1 VSPYFSP
8 ECIAVCK
15 MKLFV
20 PKKIERYAAEYTS
33 PLSPLLE
40 ELQRETIGTMDN
52 PQMLTGVV
60 EGRLLQMLITISG
73 AERVLE
79 IGTFTGF
86 SALMMAEG
94 LPEDGELITCE
105 INKEHAAFA
114 RRYFRRSPHGRK
126 IRLRT
131 GSAVNTLKKISDRSM
146 DFIFIDADKSSYPLY
161 YSEAMR
167 VLRKGGLIAADNSL
181 LSGKAL
187 APDDRDS
194 RAIALFNKT
203 VKNDSRAE
211 KVFLP
216 VRDGVYLI
224 RKR

>member
-1 VSPYFSP
+1 
-8 ECIAVCK
+8 

-20 PKKIERYAAEYTS
+20 PKNIDRYAAEYTS

-40 ELQRETIGTMDN
+40 ELQRETMDTMEDS
-52 PQMLTGVV
+52 QMLTGVV
-60 EGRLLQMLITISG
+60 EGRLLQMLVKLSG
-73 AERVLE
+73 AKRVLE

-94 LPEDGELITCE
+94 IPEDGELITCE

-114 RRYFRRSPHGRK
+114 RRYFRRSTHGKK

-131 GSAVNTLKKISDRSM
+131 GPALNTLKKITDNSI
-146 DFIFIDADKSSYPLY
+146 DFIFIDADKTSYPLY

-167 VLRKGGLIAADNSL
+167 ILKKGGLIAADNVL
-181 LSGKAL
+181 WSGKVL
-187 APDDRDS
+187 HPDDHES
-194 RAIALFNKT
+194 RAIASFNEMA
-203 VKNDSRAE
+203 KNDNMAE

-224 RKR
+224 RKK

>member
-1 VSPYFSP
+1 
-8 ECIAVCK
+8 

-20 PKKIERYAAEYTS
+20 PQKIEQYAAEYTS

-40 ELQRETIGTMDN
+40 ELQRETISTMDN
-52 PQMLTGVV
+52 AQMLTGVV
-60 EGRLLQMLITISG
+60 EGRLLQMLVKISG
-73 AERVLE
+73 AKRVFE

-86 SALMMAEG
+86 SALIMAEG

-105 INKEHAAFA
+105 TKKEHAAFA
-114 RRYFRRSPHGRK
+114 RRYFRRSPHGKK
-126 IRLRT
+126 IRLKT
-131 GSAVNTLKKISDRSM
+131 GPAIKTLKSISDKSM
-146 DFIFIDADKSSYPLY
+146 DFIFIDADKTSYPLY
-161 YSEAMR
+161 YSEGMR
-167 VLRKGGLIAADNSL
+167 ILRKGGLIAADNVL
-181 LSGKAL
+181 WGGKVL
-187 APDDRDS
+187 RPDDDES
-194 RAIALFNKT
+194 RAIALFNDM

>member
-1 VSPYFSP
+1 
-8 ECIAVCK
+8 
-15 MKLFV
+15 MKIFL
-20 PKKIERYAAEYTS
+20 PKKIERYAADFTS
-33 PLSPLLE
+33 PLPPLLE
-40 ELQRETIGTMDN
+40 ELQRETVHTMDN

-60 EGRLLQMLITISG
+60 EGRLLQMLVTISG
-73 AERVLE
+73 AKRVLE

-94 LPEDGELITCE
+94 LSDEGELITCE
-105 INKEHAAFA
+105 IKREHAAFA

-131 GSAVNTLKKISDRSM
+131 GSAVSTLKKISDRSI
-146 DFIFIDADKSSYPLY
+146 DFIFIDADKVSYPLY

-167 VLRKGGLIAADNSL
+167 VLRKGGLIAADNAL

-187 APDDRDS
+187 SPDDIDS
-194 RAIALFNKT
+194 RAIALFNET
-203 VKNDSRAE
+203 VKNDDSAE

>member
-1 VSPYFSP
+1 
-8 ECIAVCK
+8 

-20 PKKIERYAAEYTS
+20 PKKIERYAADYTS

-40 ELQRETIGTMDN
+40 ELQRETLRTMEN

-60 EGRLLQMLITISG
+60 EGRLLQMLVTISG
-73 AERVLE
+73 AKRVLE

-94 LPEDGELITCE
+94 LPEHGELITCE
-105 INKEHAAFA
+105 INKDHAAFA

-126 IRLRT
+126 IRLKM
-131 GSAVNTLKKISDRSM
+131 GPAVNTLKKIPDRSI
-146 DFIFIDADKSSYPLY
+146 DFIFIDADKVLYPLY

-167 VLRKGGLIAADNSL
+167 VLRKGGLIAADNAL

-187 APDDRDS
+187 FPDDRDS
-194 RAIALFNKT
+194 RAIAVFNET
-203 VKNDSRAE
+203 IKNDSRAE

>member
-1 VSPYFSP
+1 
-8 ECIAVCK
+8 

-20 PKKIERYAAEYTS
+20 PKKIERYAADYTS

-40 ELQRETIGTMDN
+40 ELQRETIRTMDN

-60 EGRLLQMLITISG
+60 EGRLLQMLVTISG

-94 LPEDGELITCE
+94 LPDDGELITCE

-114 RRYFRRSPHGRK
+114 RKYFRKSPHGRK
-126 IRLRT
+126 IRLKM
-131 GSAVNTLKKISDRSM
+131 GSAVNTLKKISGRSI
-146 DFIFIDADKSSYPLY
+146 DFIFIDADKASYPLY
-161 YSEAMR
+161 YSESMR
-167 VLRKGGLIAADNSL
+167 VLRKGGLIAADNAL

-187 APDDRDS
+187 APDDSDS
-194 RAIALFNKT
+194 RAIAVFNET

>member
-1 VSPYFSP
+1 
-8 ECIAVCK
+8 
-15 MKLFV
+15 MNLFV
-20 PKKIERYAAEYTS
+20 PQKIERYAADYTS

-40 ELQRETIGTMDN
+40 ELQRETISTMDN
-52 PQMLTGVV
+52 AQMLTGVV
-60 EGRLLQMLITISG
+60 EGRLLQMLVKISG
-73 AERVLE
+73 AKRVFE

-105 INKEHAAFA
+105 IDKERAAFA
-114 RRYFRRSPHGRK
+114 RRYFKRSPHGKK
-126 IRLRT
+126 IQLKA
-131 GSAVNTLKKISDRSM
+131 GPALKTLKSIPDRSI
-146 DFIFIDADKSSYPLY
+146 DFIFIDADKTLYPLY
-161 YSEAMR
+161 YSEGMR
-167 VLRKGGLIAADNSL
+167 VLRKGGLIAADNVL
-181 LSGKAL
+181 WSGKVL
-187 APDDRDS
+187 RPDDDES
-194 RAIALFNKT
+194 RAIALFNDI